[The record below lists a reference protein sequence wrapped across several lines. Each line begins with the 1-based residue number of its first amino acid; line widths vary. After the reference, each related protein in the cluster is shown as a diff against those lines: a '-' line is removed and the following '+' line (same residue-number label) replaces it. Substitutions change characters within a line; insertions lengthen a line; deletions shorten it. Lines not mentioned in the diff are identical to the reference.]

1 MKANKY
7 TYIVPI
13 NNTHSVIFNGILKE
27 FIVIDTDKVDS
38 FVQLLKNPDNF
49 KETHSKI
56 IQLLQTKGI
65 LINDNIDE
73 LNYLKIEKDLFVN
86 NKEYKTTILPT
97 FECNYNCWYCVQKHE
112 PVKIEQEKIDLI
124 IKHVKKYLIENQI
137 ESYILSWFGGE
148 PLTQP
153 NIIKYVSQN
162 LKQFCNEHQIDF
174 SSGITSNGALL
185 SEDVINMLKDC
196 DVNYFQIAIDGD
208 EKAHNNNKKER
219 EGKSS
224 FAIILTNIVNLLKI
238 NENAHVTLRL
248 NYTIATL
255 KSDSLISDIT
265 KYIPINIRHRI
276 KVDLQKVWQIKE
288 KTIPM
293 NLLLKLQSELVAS
306 GFELCIDHVFTM
318 CYVEKQHYN
327 MIYYNGGVEKCDK
340 QPMDKLRGYLDDEG
354 NIIWKERP
362 IFPDYN
368 VFDTNSVCNNCN
380 YYPLCY
386 SGCPIRREEL
396 ITQNNNK
403 LICGYDGYYEVFEQ
417 RIIDYCWRVI
427 HNDRLNQNK

>member
-7 TYIVPI
+7 TYIVSI
-13 NNTHSVIFNGILKE
+13 DKKHSVIFNGIIKE
-27 FIVIDTDKVDS
+27 FIVIDTDKVNS
-38 FVQLLKNPDNF
+38 FVQLLKKPDTF

-56 IQLLQTKGI
+56 IQLLQSKGI
-65 LINDNIDE
+65 IIDDHINERD
-73 LNYLKIEKDLFVN
+73 YLTKEKDIFVN
-86 NKEYKTTILPT
+86 SKEYKTTILPT

-137 ESYILSWFGGE
+137 ESYVLSWFGGE

-153 NIIKYVSQN
+153 NIIEYISQS
-162 LKQFCNEHQIDF
+162 LKQFCNKHNIQF
-174 SSGITSNGALL
+174 NSGITTNGALL
-185 SEDVINMLKDC
+185 TEKVINILKNC
-196 DVNYFQIAIDGD
+196 DVNYYQIAIDGD
-208 EKAHNNNKKER
+208 EKTHNNNKKEK

-224 FAIILTNIVNLLKI
+224 FAIILTNIVNLIKI

-265 KYIPINIRHRI
+265 KYIPTDIRHRI
-276 KVDLQKVWQIKE
+276 KVDLQKVWQIQE

-293 NLLLKLQSELVAS
+293 DLFLKLQRDFVSS
-306 GFELCIDHVFTM
+306 GFQLCIDHVFAI

-340 QPMDKLRGYLDDEG
+340 QPMDKLRGYLNADG

-368 VFDTNSVCNNCN
+368 VFDSNSVCNNCY

-386 SGCPIRREEL
+386 SGCPVRREEL
-396 ITQNNNK
+396 IIKSNK
-403 LICGYDGYYEVFEQ
+403 LTCGYEDYYEVFEQ
-417 RIIDYCWRVI
+417 RIVDYCWRVI
-427 HNDRLNQNK
+427 HNNKLNQYK